1 MEHPQREELRAAF
14 AAFDADGSGRLS
26 AEELVGVLT
35 RPGGGKPVDEAE
47 ARAFVA
53 KHDRNGD
60 GELVLD
66 EFVVAV
72 LRPADA
78 EAAILSAAL
87 SAAAAAV
94 RAAPIESFLEEDE
107 EYWEACDGAALEPAL
122 RVDESLGGSPV
133 RLVDARFLIELA
145 ERGGRLCRRQDLPEE
160 AFVSPEALRRL
171 PKGGQYG
178 VCLRI
183 ISISQ

>member
-1 MEHPQREELRAAF
+1 MQHPQREELRAAL
-14 AAFDADGSGRLS
+14 AEFDEDGRGRLS

-60 GELVLD
+60 GELDLD

-72 LRPADA
+72 LRPAEA
-78 EAAILSAAL
+78 EAAICSAAL

-94 RAAPIESFLEEDE
+94 RAKPIERFLEGERWWK
-107 EYWEACDGAALEPAL
+107 EYDGAALEPAL
-122 RVDESLGGSPV
+122 RVDGALGGSPV

-171 PKGGQYG
+171 PRGEGG
-178 VCLRI
+178 CLRI
-183 ISISQ
+183 MSISQ

>member
-1 MEHPQREELRAAF
+1 MEHTQREELRAAF
-14 AAFDADGSGRLS
+14 AVFDEDGSGKLS

-35 RPGGGKPVDEAE
+35 RPGGGQPVDEAE

-60 GELVLD
+60 GELDLD

-94 RAAPIESFLEEDE
+94 RAAPIESFLEKDE
-107 EYWEACDGAALEPAL
+107 AAWKRLDGAALEPAL
-122 RVDESLGGSPV
+122 RVDEALGGSPV

-171 PKGGQYG
+171 PGGKGG
-178 VCLRI
+178 CLRI
-183 ISISQ
+183 MSISQ

>member
-35 RPGGGKPVDEAE
+35 RPGGGQPVDEAE

-94 RAAPIESFLEEDE
+94 RAAPIERFLRDKRVWEEL
-107 EYWEACDGAALEPAL
+107 DGAALEPAL
-122 RVDESLGGSPV
+122 RVDEALGGSPV

-171 PKGGQYG
+171 SVGKGM
-178 VCLRI
+178 CLRI
-183 ISISQ
+183 MSISQ

>member
-60 GELVLD
+60 GELDLD

-72 LRPADA
+72 LRPAD
-78 EAAILSAAL
+78 
-87 SAAAAAV
+87 
-94 RAAPIESFLEEDE
+94 
-107 EYWEACDGAALEPAL
+107 W
-122 RVDESLGGSPV
+122 
-133 RLVDARFLIELA
+133 
-145 ERGGRLCRRQDLPEE
+145 
-160 AFVSPEALRRL
+160 
-171 PKGGQYG
+171 
-178 VCLRI
+178 
-183 ISISQ
+183 

>member
-14 AAFDADGSGRLS
+14 AEFDADGSGRLS

-60 GELVLD
+60 GELDLD

-94 RAAPIESFLEEDE
+94 RAAPIESFLEDEGAWE
-107 EYWEACDGAALEPAL
+107 EYDEAALEPAL
-122 RVDESLGGSPV
+122 RVDEALGGSPV

-171 PKGGQYG
+171 PKGWGG
-178 VCLRI
+178 CLRI
-183 ISISQ
+183 MSISQ

>member
-14 AAFDADGSGRLS
+14 AVFDEDGSGRLS

-35 RPGGGKPVDEAE
+35 RPGGGQPVDEAE

-60 GELVLD
+60 GELDLD

-94 RAAPIESFLEEDE
+94 RAAPIETFLLEDE
-107 EYWEACDGAALEPAL
+107 
-122 RVDESLGGSPV
+122 
-133 RLVDARFLIELA
+133 RLVAWWWKQGVNAWLARRSPKTRITFQFL
-145 ERGGRLCRRQDLPEE
+145 
-160 AFVSPEALRRL
+160 
-171 PKGGQYG
+171 
-178 VCLRI
+178 
-183 ISISQ
+183 